1 MPSTSQNSAEG
12 SDLGITALAVRIAK
26 WIVTQSQNGIAGPI
40 DQADLQAVI
49 ADTEVRELA
58 KAIAKLESEGYL
70 STSPTITTVLSYM
83 RATLDIFAT
92 YDPIAGLGDPVA
104 DSLTLIEQVLGGK
117 DSVNVRDL
125 RKQTGW
131 PIRRFNPAAGLVIAR
146 VDERRV
152 GQESQNEYPARHF
165 FLMAEDRV
173 AVKRYAASFACKTRR
188 VPFITIS
195 HRRRHCSTT
204 LSTRRP
210 RRLVEA

>member
-58 KAIAKLESEGYL
+58 EAIAKLESEGYL

-152 GQESQNEYPARHF
+152 GQSQNEYPARHF